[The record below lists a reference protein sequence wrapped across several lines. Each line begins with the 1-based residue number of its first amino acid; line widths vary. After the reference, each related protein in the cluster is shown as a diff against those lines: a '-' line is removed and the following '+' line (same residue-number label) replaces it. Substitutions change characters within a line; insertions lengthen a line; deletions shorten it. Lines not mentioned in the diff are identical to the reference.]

1 MTGWLP
7 EGTTE
12 WGGMSV
18 ARTVAEAAPRR
29 RAVLSG
35 SVRAVRDRRNP
46 GPCCDVVLDD
56 GTGTIT
62 LRWVGRRSVPG
73 VGPGRAV
80 TVEGTVLDQHGLLV
94 LLNPLY
100 RFNGCARPTRG

>member
-7 EGTTE
+7 EGTSE
-12 WGGMSV
+12 WAGMPV

-29 RAVLSG
+29 RAVLTG
-35 SVRAVRDRRNP
+35 SLRAVRERVTP
-46 GPCCDVVLDD
+46 APCCDAVLDD
-56 GTGTIT
+56 GTGAIT
-62 LRWVGRRSVPG
+62 LRWVGRRHLPG
-73 VGPGRAV
+73 IDCGRAV

-100 RFNGCARPTRG
+100 RFCGSAPATSG